1 MKLEHNIEYTLKD
14 NKGYI
19 MAIDQSTS
27 FKTIMNFVDD
37 YNLDND
43 NVGSMYTLLQTKGVA
58 YIYLVKA
65 TGYAVTLCSLKAM
78 GLKVEDY
85 STSSL
90 LIDEDINKKMEITHK
105 ELSSIRDNLI
115 KSIGNNTQ

>member
-1 MKLEHNIEYTLKD
+1 MKLEHNVEYTLKD
-14 NKGYI
+14 NKGYV

-58 YIYLVKA
+58 YLMRLDWELTIFRVDNGWA
-65 TGYAVTLCSLKAM
+65 TKFKRSGYVRGSRHT
-78 GLKVEDY
+78 
-85 STSSL
+85 
-90 LIDEDINKKMEITHK
+90 
-105 ELSSIRDNLI
+105 
-115 KSIGNNTQ
+115 